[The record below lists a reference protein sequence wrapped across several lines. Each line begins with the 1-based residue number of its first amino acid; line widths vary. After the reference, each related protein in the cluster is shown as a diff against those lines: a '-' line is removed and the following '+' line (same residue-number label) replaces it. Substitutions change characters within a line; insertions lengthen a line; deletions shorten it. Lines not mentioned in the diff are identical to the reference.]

1 MSKNILELA
10 LLSLSLSLFG
20 CAAQTMGEGE
30 DGVDQNA
37 QAQQKP
43 FELGASCGGKSG
55 IVGGKIDKYGWC
67 CGLVPCKD
75 PKVCGFTPTETC
87 LNCNVPE
94 VDCSNAKV
102 STDPGTGGPQ
112 PGGVYDPGT
121 GGAPK
126 EKPPVGGTPK
136 KGAL

>member
-1 MSKNILELA
+1 MSKSISGLA
-10 LLSLSLSLFG
+10 LLLASSLSVFG
-20 CAAQTMGEGE
+20 CAAQAAGEGDE
-30 DGVDQNA
+30 SVDENA

-43 FELGASCGGKSG
+43 FEIGASCGGKSG
-55 IVGGKIDKYGWC
+55 ILGGKIDKYGWC

-94 VDCSNAKV
+94 VDCSNAKA
-102 STDPGTGGPQ
+102 SGT
-112 PGGVYDPGT
+112 DPGT

-126 EKPPVGGTPK
+126 